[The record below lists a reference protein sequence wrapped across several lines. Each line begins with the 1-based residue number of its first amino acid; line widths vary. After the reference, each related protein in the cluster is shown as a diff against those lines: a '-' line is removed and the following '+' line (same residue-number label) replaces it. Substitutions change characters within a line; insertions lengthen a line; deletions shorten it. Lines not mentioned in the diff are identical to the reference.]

1 MYPDRR
7 LKVMMKSTLSQNKT
21 NTYTPSQFTVV
32 SLRKKLS
39 SLLSLSVFIELKY
52 VEGLYNGRLL

>member
-32 SLRKKLS
+32 SLRNKLS